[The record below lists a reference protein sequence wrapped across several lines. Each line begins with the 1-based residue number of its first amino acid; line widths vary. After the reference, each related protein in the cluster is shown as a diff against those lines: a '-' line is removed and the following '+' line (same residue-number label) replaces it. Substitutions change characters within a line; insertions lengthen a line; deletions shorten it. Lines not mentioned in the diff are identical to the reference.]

1 MHQNGSAS
9 TCLEHPIE
17 LQDVSEYLSKPP
29 DAKVAA
35 GSLHSTHGS
44 SAAAGGGGLR
54 LSDTKGVQS
63 SDPVENLPSPT
74 TQAAQKLERWNHPR
88 SNFFRTAAAF
98 WSFVVMGSNDAAYG
112 ALIPY
117 LQEYYRLSFVV
128 ISLVFLSPLVGYT
141 ASALLNNSIHLKFGQ
156 RGVAI
161 IAPSCHLIAY
171 IVIAVHPPYPVL
183 VVIFMLAGFG
193 NGLADAAWNAW
204 IGNMANPNEVLG
216 FLHAFY
222 GLGAVL
228 APLIATTMVTKGNRL
243 PWYSFYYVMIGMA
256 VLELGTSMTAFWR
269 ETGAKY
275 RAANPRTTDTKDN
288 RMKEALFRL
297 PQARVTWLCA
307 LFLLGYVGIE
317 VALGGWI
324 VKFMLEVRDGEEFAS
339 GMTATGFW
347 MGITVGRVVLGFV
360 TPRLGEKLAITIYL
374 PLTMA
379 LELIFWLVPQFYVS
393 AVAVSLQGFFLGPLF
408 PAAIVAATK
417 LLPRHL
423 HVGAIGFAAAFGGSG
438 AAIFPFAVGA
448 IAQAKGVQVLQP
460 IILALL
466 AVILGFWLCLPRIH
480 KKNE

>member
-1 MHQNGSAS
+1 MALHQQNGTSS
-9 TCLEHPIE
+9 TCLEQPIE
-17 LQDVSEYLSKPP
+17 LQDVSSYISKPKIVQI
-29 DAKVAA
+29 A
-35 GSLHSTHGS
+35 S
-44 SAAAGGGGLR
+44 SSNTGGLR
-54 LSDTKGVQS
+54 LSDTKGAQE

-74 TQAAQKLERWNHPR
+74 TQAAAKLERWNHPR
-88 SNFFRTAAAF
+88 TNFFKTSAAF

-117 LQEYYRLSFVV
+117 LQEYYSLTFVV

-156 RGVAI
+156 RGVAV
-161 IAPSCHLIAY
+161 IAPTCHLIAY
-171 IVIAVHPPYPVL
+171 IVIAVHPPYPML

-222 GLGAVL
+222 GVGAVL
-228 APLIATTMVTKGNRL
+228 SPLIATTMITKGSRL
-243 PWYSFYYVMIGMA
+243 PWYTFYYVMIAMA
-256 VLELGTSMTAFWR
+256 VIELATSTTAFWR
-269 ETGAKY
+269 ETGTKFQ
-275 RAANPRTTDTKDN
+275 AANPRTSDTKDN
-288 RMKEALFRL
+288 RMKEALIRL
-297 PQARVTWLCA
+297 PHARVTWLCA
-307 LFLLGYVGIE
+307 MFLLGYVGIE

-339 GMTATGFW
+339 GMVATGFW
-347 MGITVGRVVLGFV
+347 MGITVGRVVLGFI
-360 TPRLGEKLAITIYL
+360 TPKIGEKLAIMIYL
-374 PLTMA
+374 PLTMV

-408 PAAIVAATK
+408 PAVVVAATK

-466 AVILGFWLCLPRIH
+466 GVILMLWLGLPKIH
-480 KKNE
+480 KKEE